1 MTVTVY
7 HNPSCGT
14 SRSVLELVRNA
25 GIEPEVVLYLKNPPS
40 RKQLEEIARQD
51 PQGARDLLR
60 TKEKLCAELGLDKA
74 DVTDAQILD
83 AIAEHPALLNRPVV
97 VTPKG
102 ARACR
107 PADTVLALLP

>member
-25 GIEPEVVLYLKNPPS
+25 GIEPEVVLYLKNPPT
-40 RKQLEEIARQD
+40 RKQLEDIARHD
-51 PQGARDLLR
+51 PLGARDLLR

-74 DVTDAQILD
+74 EVTNDQILD
-83 AIAEHPALLNRPVV
+83 AIAEHPTLLNRPVV

-102 ARACR
+102 AKACR
-107 PADTVLALLP
+107 PANMVLELLP

>member
-25 GIEPEVVLYLKNPPS
+25 GIEPEVVLYLKTPLN
-40 RKQLEEIARQD
+40 RKQLDNIVHHGKL
-51 PQGARDLLR
+51 PARDLLR
-60 TKEKLCAELGLDKA
+60 TKEKLCAELGLDKPE
-74 DVTDAQILD
+74 VTDSQILD
-83 AIAEHPALLNRPVV
+83 AIAQHPVLLNRPVV

-102 ARACR
+102 AKACR
-107 PADTVLALLP
+107 PADLVLELLP

>member
-25 GIEPEVVLYLKNPPS
+25 GIEPEVVLYLKTPLS
-40 RKQLEEIARQD
+40 RDQLEVIARQD
-51 PQGARDLLR
+51 TLGARDLLR
-60 TKEKLCAELGLDKA
+60 TKEKLCAELGLDKPE
-74 DVTDAQILD
+74 VTDTQILD
-83 AIAEHPALLNRPVV
+83 AIAQHPTLLNRPVV

-102 ARACR
+102 AKACR
-107 PADTVLALLP
+107 PASVVEELLP